1 MKIFLLKKE
10 RKNKKEG
17 KSPFYF
23 TLAGVDDNGKWSNIV
38 GPNGNQVLGFDNIE
52 SGNIQLL
59 EGTPRQGSGAPAM
72 EFSKVLAE
80 MATVGQS

>member
-17 KSPFYF
+17 KSGIYY

-38 GPNGNQVLGFDNIE
+38 GPKGNQVLGFDNIE

-59 EGTPRQGSGAPAM
+59 EGTPRNGSGAPAM
-72 EFSKVLAE
+72 AFSQVLASI
-80 MATVGQS
+80 ATVGQA